1 MKLSKGRGPKR
12 KYRREHLREVYKLLQ
27 EDPTLS
33 AFAAAR
39 MVAARV
45 PGGGGT
51 DENKARALLRQLDY
65 ECRQLTEAGAP
76 GTIVLWP
83 LALWGRATPRG
94 RAIRREM
101 DARDDLRLRKIRAAR
116 RAWGGLLSRRRGR
129 WRATIGWTVLLNNDD
144 EDLATFL
151 ARLDRCDW

>member
-1 MKLSKGRGPKR
+1 MKQSKRRGPKR
-12 KYRREHLREVYKLLQ
+12 KYRREHLHEVYKLLK
-27 EDPTLS
+27 EAPALS

-45 PGGGGT
+45 PGGHGT
-51 DENKARALLRQLDY
+51 VESKARAILRQLDY
-65 ECRQLTEAGAP
+65 ECRQLTEAEVP
-76 GTIVLWP
+76 GTIALWP
-83 LALWGRATPRG
+83 LALWGRATRRG

-101 DARDDLRLRKIRAAR
+101 NARDDLQLRKIRAAR

-129 WRATIGWTVLLNNDD
+129 WRATVGWTVLLNNHD